1 MPTLNFGAYQFCEAD
16 SHGQYV
22 CREFVSV
29 FNRGFFLTWN
39 AVWRQ
44 LAAMP
49 NAFYFI
55 RLIHGVTRNA
65 KRFWL

>member
-49 NAFYFI
+49 NTFYFI
-55 RLIHGVTRNA
+55 RLIHGVT
-65 KRFWL
+65 